1 MAHCHCDIYG
11 GIMEYRLIATDM
23 DGTLLDENSTIT
35 PATCEA
41 VKKAMDKGV
50 KFILCTGRPVRGV
63 KKYVDQLGLDCPV
76 ITYNG
81 AVVVHST
88 TGEIIF
94 SQNMDTAEARM
105 VYETA
110 LEKGTWFIVWSQN
123 RLYTNRFGPETDFYQ
138 NITSS
143 QASLIEDFDSLL
155 ARGITKMLWG
165 AEPETLDSWIEELK
179 TAGFSETTF
188 TKSRRY
194 YLEFFSNR
202 TSKAVAME
210 KLGEYYGIKRE
221 EMVALGDQTND
232 LPMIEYAGLGIAM
245 GNAVEAVK
253 AVAGCITA
261 PNTEDGVAKAIEKF
275 IL

>member
-63 KKYVDQLGLDCPV
+63 KEYVDQLGLDCPV

-94 SQNMDTAEARM
+94 SQNMDTAEARK

-110 LEKGTWFIVWSQN
+110 LAKGTWFIVWSQN

-165 AEPETLDSWIEELK
+165 AEPETLDCWIEELK
-179 TAGFSETTF
+179 TAGFCETTF

-232 LPMIEYAGLGIAM
+232 LPMLEYAGLGIAM

-253 AVAGCITA
+253 AVADCITA

>member
-94 SQNMDTAEARM
+94 SQNMDTDEARK